1 MTLTRKPLVT
11 EGNAFVK
18 TTRSAERPK
27 DHMEVTAMKRNKKRL
42 AIVVLA
48 ICALA
53 AGGAALTNSI
63 TGSPVTNGTT
73 AGYGTINVNGAT
85 VTDVNYTLSADGTSI
100 TNVNFTFTGN
110 LETDTLRLAFDN
122 ANLGLCAH
130 TGITNGVIPS
140 GAYSAPS
147 TTVTCDVSET
157 TTAATSLQVAVTNN

>member
-1 MTLTRKPLVT
+1 
-11 EGNAFVK
+11 
-18 TTRSAERPK
+18 
-27 DHMEVTAMKRNKKRL
+27 MKRNKKRL

-53 AGGAALTNSI
+53 AGGAAFTNSI

-73 AGYGTINVNGAT
+73 AGYGTITVNGAT

-100 TNVNFTFTGN
+100 TNVNFTFSGN
-110 LETDTLRLAFDN
+110 LETDTLRLAFDG

-140 GAYSAPS
+140 GAYDGTTS
-147 TTVTCDVSET
+147 TTVTCDVTET